1 MRRLYR
7 SLLVL
12 YPAPYRCE
20 FADEMTYVFLQAEA
34 DTSSHSMRRRGAFYL
49 REIVGLMFGALHT
62 HICSLLGVNDW
73 NPFRRFNMHP
83 QFRFPRSTVFLMC
96 VILAG
101 VTFAI
106 QKAQH
111 VQATLTGMPVR
122 NQTALPLLVT
132 FAVVYAA
139 AAAVWAILFALNRS
153 GTHRLS
159 SLMPAEPTPKPRV
172 RAS

>member
-7 SLLVL
+7 SLLFL

-34 DTSSHSMRRRGAFYL
+34 DTSSHSVGMRGAFDL
-49 REIVGLMFGALHT
+49 REILGLMSGAVHT
-62 HICSLLGVNDW
+62 HICSLLGVDDW
-73 NPFRRFNMHP
+73 NSFRRFNMRP

-111 VQATLTGMPVR
+111 IQATLTGTPVR
-122 NQTALPLLVT
+122 NQTAVPLLVT
-132 FAVVYAA
+132 FAIVYAA
-139 AAAVWAILFALNRS
+139 AAAGWAILFALNRS

-159 SLMPAEPTPKPRV
+159 SLMPPEPTKRT
-172 RAS
+172 

>member
-7 SLLVL
+7 GLLFL

-34 DTSSHSMRRRGAFYL
+34 ETSSHSVGRRGAFYL
-49 REIVGLMFGALHT
+49 REIVGLMSGAVHT
-62 HICSLLGVNDW
+62 HLCSLFGVNDW
-73 NPFRRFNMHP
+73 NPFRRFNMRP

-96 VILAG
+96 MILAG

-122 NQTALPLLVT
+122 NETVVPLLVT

-159 SLMPAEPTPKPRV
+159 SLMPPEPTKRT
-172 RAS
+172 

>member
-1 MRRLYR
+1 MR
-7 SLLVL
+7 
-12 YPAPYRCE
+12 
-20 FADEMTYVFLQAEA
+20 
-34 DTSSHSMRRRGAFYL
+34 
-49 REIVGLMFGALHT
+49 
-62 HICSLLGVNDW
+62 
-73 NPFRRFNMHP
+73 P

-122 NQTALPLLVT
+122 NQTVVPLLVT
-132 FAVVYAA
+132 FAVVYVT
-139 AAAVWAILFALNRS
+139 AAAVWAILFAMNRS

-159 SLMPAEPTPKPRV
+159 SLTPPEPTK
-172 RAS
+172 RA